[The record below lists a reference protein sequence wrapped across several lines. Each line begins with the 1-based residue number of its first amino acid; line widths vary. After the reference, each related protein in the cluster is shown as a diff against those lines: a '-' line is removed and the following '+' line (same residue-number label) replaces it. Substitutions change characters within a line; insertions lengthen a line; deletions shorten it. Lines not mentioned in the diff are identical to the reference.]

1 MNQIALEKGR
11 LEGKKEKKNDNDNWL
26 YL

>member
-11 LEGKKEKKNDNDNWL
+11 LEGKKKKKKENDNDL